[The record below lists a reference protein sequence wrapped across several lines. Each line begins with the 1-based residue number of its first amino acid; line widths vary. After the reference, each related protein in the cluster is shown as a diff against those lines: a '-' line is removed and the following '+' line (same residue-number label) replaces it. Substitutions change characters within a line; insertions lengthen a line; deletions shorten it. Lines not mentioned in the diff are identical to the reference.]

1 MDTLRYVSLVQ
12 FLEQRGASY
21 ELEKDLC
28 NLCDRGF
35 ALFAAS
41 CRTDPEGTVLKVA
54 DQPDV
59 EKVTTY
65 IKPDHFF
72 AMPLYT
78 KGGVLMVDGK
88 EILADGRQIRSHKYI
103 DGPVG

>member
-41 CRTDPEGTVLKVA
+41 CRTDPEGTVLTSGFYRDPGSSFSMGGCLSAAFSGKK
-54 DQPDV
+54 DS
-59 EKVTTY
+59 K
-65 IKPDHFF
+65 
-72 AMPLYT
+72 
-78 KGGVLMVDGK
+78 KGGVEAAGNPFSAPSKCIFHMAG
-88 EILADGRQIRSHKYI
+88 I
-103 DGPVG
+103 